1 MKFDILAQVA
11 AWAILAASECPGVA
25 HAIAPF
31 VANVVE
37 MRDERGGVRDAGLRC
52 STAAP
57 LFYGL
62 RVARRRGGAAV
73 CSPAPDHVLARRRT
87 SRAARRAFRSAAG
100 CSAGTAANSPLAAT
114 DDVTTPSPQGPAA
127 GRSSP
132 LDILRAASEGIET
145 KK

>member
-62 RVARRRGGAAV
+62 RVARRRVGAAV
-73 CSPAPDHVLARRRT
+73 CSPAPDYVRARRRT
-87 SRAARRAFRSAAG
+87 SRAARRATRSAAG
-100 CSAGTAANSPLAAT
+100 CSAWTVTSSRLAAA
-114 DDVTTPSPQGPAA
+114 DDVTMPSPPGPAV
-127 GRSSP
+127 GRSSRFE
-132 LDILRAASEGIET
+132 ILHAASDERAQL
-145 KK
+145 